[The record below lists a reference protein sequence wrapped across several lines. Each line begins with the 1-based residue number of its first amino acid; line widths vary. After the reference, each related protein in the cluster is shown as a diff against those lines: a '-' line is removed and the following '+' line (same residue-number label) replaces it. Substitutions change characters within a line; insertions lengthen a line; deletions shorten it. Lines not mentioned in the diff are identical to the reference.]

1 MWETTE
7 MERHQH
13 VAKRNTT
20 DRHKSETLTLPGA
33 SWKTERTRADVGTEK
48 NKMIG
53 KQIDGETEWR
63 TGPAKEQRDRFTGM
77 VNGQHA
83 NQACMRL
90 RAGWEAGVRDAFT
103 GSHLPAFSSHQYQR
117 RLMRG
122 LVRRAGRGQRGLR
135 GGNGQVSEKPQNG
148 NKEDAGNDP
157 RGIPEWCWCWRG
169 CEFCTAKNGH

>member
-1 MWETTE
+1 MAICLCFCLHLSVWKPFKCGKTTE
-7 MERHQH
+7 MERHQQ
-13 VAKRNTT
+13 VAKRNTR

-33 SWKTERTRADVGTEK
+33 SWKTERTRADVGTER

-63 TGPAKEQRDRFTGM
+63 TGPAKEQRDQFTGM

-90 RAGWEAGVRDAFT
+90 RAGWEAGVRGAFT

-135 GGNGQVSEKPQNG
+135 GGQWPGVGEG
-148 NKEDAGNDP
+148 T
-157 RGIPEWCWCWRG
+157 EW
-169 CEFCTAKNGH
+169 E